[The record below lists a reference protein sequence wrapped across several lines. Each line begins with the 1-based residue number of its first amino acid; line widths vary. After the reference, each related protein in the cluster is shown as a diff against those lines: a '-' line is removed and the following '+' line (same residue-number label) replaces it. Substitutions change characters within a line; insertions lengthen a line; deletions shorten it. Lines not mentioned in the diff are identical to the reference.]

1 MLEQR
6 LMNLGEFRD
15 LYTGCL
21 QNHFPPE
28 EIKPF
33 SIVEKAFNEK
43 KYLPYGYYE
52 EGELMAYTLFFQE
65 EDLLLLDYFA
75 VMESLRGKGRGSEII
90 ALMKENLGKNRTI
103 FLEVEEPAAEDE
115 KERSL
120 QERRIQFYLRN
131 GAEMAGVKGDVFS
144 VIYEIMTIGGH
155 YEGEKG
161 KKAMEILYRSMLDE
175 KTYQKNIFLHVEGK

>member
-1 MLEQR
+1 MI
-6 LMNLGEFRD
+6 
-15 LYTGCL
+15 YIPGCL

-90 ALMKENLGKNRTI
+90 ALMKENLGKNRSH
-103 FLEVEEPAAEDE
+103 FSGS
-115 KERSL
+115 ERTY
-120 QERRIQFYLRN
+120 RR
-131 GAEMAGVKGDVFS
+131 G
-144 VIYEIMTIGGH
+144 
-155 YEGEKG
+155 
-161 KKAMEILYRSMLDE
+161 
-175 KTYQKNIFLHVEGK
+175 